1 MQSQVHGDSTMLG
14 QLIAAL
20 KTDNKLDEAFSQF
33 REMLGAAQWMFDEAN
48 EVLRGKK
55 EGDSVRDPLYNKD
68 QEINTLLRS
77 IRGNILTHLSVNP
90 VADIPGCL
98 ALMSIAKDAE
108 RIGDYC
114 KNVFEVGRYYEGD
127 YEIERYHQPLEDIR
141 VQATVLFEDVIK
153 AFSESSTKQAKK
165 SIKAA
170 DRIRGECDAV
180 EETLL
185 RDRRTVETHAAVAYS
200 LLARHYKRVASH
212 LANIATAVFGR
223 IEDLDFRKPK
233 KKSAEGGETE
243 TPAE

>member
-1 MQSQVHGDSTMLG
+1 MLG

-33 REMLGAAQWMFDEAN
+33 QEMLTASQWMFGEAN
-48 EVLRGKK
+48 DVLRGKK
-55 EGDSVRDPLYNKD
+55 EGDAVRDPLYNKD

-77 IRGNILTHLSVNP
+77 IRANILTHLSVNP

-127 YEIERYHQPLEDIR
+127 YEIGRYHQPLEDIR
-141 VQATVLFEDVIK
+141 KQVVCLFDDVISAFED
-153 AFSESSTKQAKK
+153 SSTKQAK
-165 SIKAA
+165 SAIKAA

-200 LLARHYKRVASH
+200 LLSRHYKRVASH
-212 LANIATAVFGR
+212 LANVATAVFGR

-233 KKSAEGGETE
+233 SSSEKNNQKTA
-243 TPAE
+243 PAE

>member
-1 MQSQVHGDSTMLG
+1 MFG

-20 KTDNKLDEAFSQF
+20 KSGDQLEIAFSEFLQ
-33 REMLGAAQWMFDEAN
+33 MIDAAEWMFHEAN
-48 EVLRGKK
+48 DVLRGKK
-55 EGDSVRDPLYNKD
+55 TEEAVGEPLYNKD
-68 QEINTLLRS
+68 QEINQLLRS
-77 IRGNILTHLSVNP
+77 VRISIVTHLSVNP

-98 ALMSIAKDAE
+98 ALMSVAKDAE

-114 KNVFEVGRYYEGD
+114 KNVFEVGRYYEDD
-127 YEIERYHQPLEDIR
+127 YSIERYHDPLEDIR
-141 VQATVLFEDVIK
+141 KRTGELFK
-153 AFSESSTKQAKK
+153 AVHDAFEESSVKKAKA

-185 RDRRTVETHAAVAYS
+185 RDRREVKTHVAVAYS

-212 LANIATAVFGR
+212 LANISTAVFGR

-233 KKSAEGGETE
+233 KAKESA
-243 TPAE
+243 ADSK